1 MSHAHNLTQVASEAL
16 ARAGLSPPPESLST
30 LVSRHLP
37 LQAPS
42 SRLPS
47 SYFTAYIWPFSTSQ
61 AGFPLCEWPLNEG
74 ACLAW
79 SGTLSL
85 PSVTSSSHASCLED
99 DSSQH
104 LAPAWAWTT
113 TCPLDRSACT
123 QLAEQTGP
131 KQGPWPCAPKP
142 APLPVRPPFPPHGD
156 PP

>member
-1 MSHAHNLTQVASEAL
+1 MTVQNLMHNISEVCLYIHVHIHVYIYKCMSHVHNLTQVASAAL

-37 LQAPS
+37 LQASGSPPGSRLPS
-42 SRLPS
+42 RRLPS
-47 SYFTAYIWPFSTSQ
+47 SYFTAHIWPFSTSQ

-104 LAPAWAWTT
+104 LPPA
-113 TCPLDRSACT
+113 
-123 QLAEQTGP
+123 
-131 KQGPWPCAPKP
+131 
-142 APLPVRPPFPPHGD
+142 
-156 PP
+156 